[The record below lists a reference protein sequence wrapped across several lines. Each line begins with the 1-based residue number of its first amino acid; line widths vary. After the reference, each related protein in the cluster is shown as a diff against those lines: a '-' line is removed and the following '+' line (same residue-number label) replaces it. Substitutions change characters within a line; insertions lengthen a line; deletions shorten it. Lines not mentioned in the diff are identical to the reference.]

1 MSFQD
6 GVPLAAVPNPAN
18 ENTKVYTPIACP
30 DWWLQNGL
38 FRSQPP
44 AATTVV
50 TVVRQRKA
58 LDKDKLFRSTVVLA
72 AYWPRLLL
80 EVRNVEV
87 ATYRT
92 SQKEQQQHL
101 RDVDN
106 DDVSQVE
113 RRVKIRRMSYLN
125 DDMRLAESS
134 KKDLMAIA
142 GHRMLPGDTGSSVD
156 VELVR
161 EDTDTRIKGIGGM
174 ASVTSTHSK

>member
-6 GVPLAAVPNPAN
+6 GVPLAAVPNSAN

-38 FRSQPP
+38 FRSQAP
-44 AATTVV
+44 AANTVA

-92 SQKEQQQHL
+92 SQKE
-101 RDVDN
+101 DN

-125 DDMRLAESS
+125 DDMREAESS

-142 GHRMLPGDTGSSVD
+142 GHKMLPGDTGSSID